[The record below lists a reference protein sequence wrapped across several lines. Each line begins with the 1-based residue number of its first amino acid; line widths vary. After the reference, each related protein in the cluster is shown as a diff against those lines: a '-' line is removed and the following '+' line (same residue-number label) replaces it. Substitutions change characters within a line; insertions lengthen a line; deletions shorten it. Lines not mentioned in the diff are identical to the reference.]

1 MPPAP
6 QRAAGLAVAHAP
18 WPRIAAALATG
29 ATAVLPVGAGAKEHG
44 AHLPAGTDQH
54 QAEWLTRRLL
64 ARRTLVAWPVLS
76 YGYYPVF
83 VDYPGSI
90 SLARDSFVRVA
101 REILRGIAYAGARR
115 VAVLNTGISTREP
128 LREAAAILTVP
139 WRVVDVYAGPRFDAV
154 KAATARQRH
163 GGHADE
169 IETAL
174 MLAIAPRLV
183 DLAQAGPPGAPIARG
198 LFNRADPDGPNYCPD
213 GVNGDP
219 RAATRAQGR
228 RLWHALLAD
237 VQAELDALEEGT

>member
-1 MPPAP
+1 M
-6 QRAAGLAVAHAP
+6 
-18 WPRIAAALATG
+18 
-29 ATAVLPVGAGAKEHG
+29 TAVLPIGAGAKEHG
-44 AHLPAGTDQH
+44 SHLPAGTDQC

-64 ARRTLVAWPVLS
+64 ARRALIAWPVVN

-90 SLARDSFVRVA
+90 SLARDSFVRVT

-115 VAVLNTGISTREP
+115 IAVLNTGISTREP
-128 LREAAAILTVP
+128 LREAAAALKVP
-139 WRVVDVYAGPRFDAV
+139 WRVIDVYAGPHFTAAQ
-154 KAATARQRH
+154 KATARQAH

-183 DLAQAGPPGAPIARG
+183 RLADAQPPAAPIARG

-213 GVNGDP
+213 GANGDP
-219 RAATRAQGR
+219 RAATPAQGR
-228 RLWHALLAD
+228 QLWRALLAD
-237 VQAELDALEEGT
+237 VRAELDELEKAT